1 MQNLPF
7 QCSPRRYGGRQS
19 GCILHA
25 CHKWRHSSSKC
36 AHSVTHCMYKK
47 WTEEKE
53 KNVGEQPCLT
63 KKNYIKKIKFFLVSI
78 KTEKIY
84 SVHREVVKFAVSI
97 GKPKGGGH
105 RRFYWK

>member
-1 MQNLPF
+1 MPVRLYPACLPQMETF
-7 QCSPRRYGGRQS
+7 KLQMCTFSYT
-19 GCILHA
+19 L
-25 CHKWRHSSSKC
+25 
-36 AHSVTHCMYKK
+36 YKK

-78 KTEKIY
+78 KTEKIN